1 MGSVAEHSPANPF
14 SPSFGTTPP
23 LLAGRDEVMARFA
36 EAIEAGPTHPDYTL
50 LVTGDRGTGKT
61 ALLNALEAM
70 VSERGWMTVTAAA
83 SSEPLSERIASEA
96 MRCLERLQGGVRQ
109 VRLGSVTVLGVGLE
123 LDHDDAAPARSRSL
137 TSVLEQLG
145 EALTDE
151 GTGLLLTVDELH
163 DVPRDDVRDVAS
175 AVQIVTR
182 RRQNPIAFAAAA
194 LPLIEHSHLADP
206 HMTFLQRCA
215 RAPLGPLTPDETRR
229 ALREPIVSRGSAIDD
244 DALAEAVDSTL
255 GYPYM
260 IQLVGFHAWRMR
272 ATTDEPISVV
282 DIRAAIVEAE
292 HAMVEQV
299 AGPVWNRLSPMDRR
313 FLVAMLQDETE
324 SSLADIAA
332 RLDRSLQYARTY
344 RRRLFAAGALSP
356 MPAGRVRFRHHA
368 LRRRAQDAAR
378 DDPDLS
384 RARGE
389 DPGSG

>member
-96 MRCLERLQGGVRQ
+96 IRCLERLQGGVRQ

-163 DVPRDDVRDVAS
+163 DVPRDDVRNVAS

-255 GYPYM
+255 W
-260 IQLVGFHAWRMR
+260 L
-272 ATTDEPISVV
+272 
-282 DIRAAIVEAE
+282 
-292 HAMVEQV
+292 
-299 AGPVWNRLSPMDRR
+299 PVHDPARR
-313 FLVAMLQDETE
+313 IPC
-324 SSLADIAA
+324 LADAS
-332 RLDRSLQYARTY
+332 DN
-344 RRRLFAAGALSP
+344 
-356 MPAGRVRFRHHA
+356 
-368 LRRRAQDAAR
+368 RRAHQRCRHPGRDSGKPNTRWWSKSPARSGTGSRPWIGAFWWRCSKTRPNHRWLTSPPDWTDPSSTRGPTGAACSQQVR
-378 DDPDLS
+378 
-384 RARGE
+384 
-389 DPGSG
+389 

>member
-1 MGSVAEHSPANPF
+1 MGNVDEHSAANPF

-70 VSERGWMTVTAAA
+70 VSERGWLTITAAA
-83 SSEPLSERIASEA
+83 SSEPLSERIVSEG
-96 MRCLERLQGGVRQ
+96 MRCLEMLVGGGRQ
-109 VRLGSVTVLGVGLE
+109 VRLGSLSVLGVGVE
-123 LDHDDAAPARSRSL
+123 LDHGDAVPTRARSL
-137 TSVLEQLG
+137 TGVLERLG

-151 GTGLLLTVDELH
+151 RTGLLLTVDELH

-175 AVQIVTR
+175 VVQIVTR
-182 RRQNPIAFAAAA
+182 RRQRPIAFVAAA

-229 ALREPIVSRGSAIDD
+229 ALREPIVSRGSDIDQ

-260 IQLVGFHAWRMR
+260 IQLVGFHAWRTR
-272 ATTDEPISVV
+272 ATADEPISVV

-299 AGPVWNRLSPMDRR
+299 AGPVWNRLSLMDRR
-313 FLVAMLQDETE
+313 FLVAMLQDETD

-332 RLDRSLQYARTY
+332 RLDRSVQYARTY
-344 RRRLFAAGALSP
+344 RRRLLAAGALSP
-356 MPAGRVRFRHHA
+356 MSGGRVRFRHHA

-384 RARGE
+384 
-389 DPGSG
+389 

>member
-1 MGSVAEHSPANPF
+1 MGIVAEHSPANPF

-61 ALLNALEAM
+61 ALLNALEAT
-70 VSERGWMTVTAAA
+70 VAERGWLTVTAAA
-83 SSEPLSERIASEA
+83 SSEPLSERIAAEA
-96 MRCLERLQGGVRQ
+96 VRCLAQLSGGGRRL
-109 VRLGSVTVLGVGLE
+109 RLSSLSMLGVGLE
-123 LDHDDAAPARSRSL
+123 LDHGDAVPTSAGSL
-137 TSVLEQLG
+137 TSVLERLG

-151 GTGLLLTVDELH
+151 RTGLLLTVDELH
-163 DVPRDDVRDVAS
+163 DVPRDDVRNVAS

-182 RRQNPIAFAAAA
+182 RRQRPIAFAAAA
-194 LPLIEHSHLADP
+194 LPLIERSHLADP

-229 ALREPIVSRGSAIDD
+229 ALREPIVSRGRAIDD
-244 DALAEAVDSTL
+244 DALAEAVGSTL

-272 ATTDEPISVV
+272 ATTDVPISVV

-313 FLVAMLQDETE
+313 FLVTMLQDEAD
-324 SSLADIAA
+324 SSMSDIAA
-332 RLDRSLQYARTY
+332 RLDRSIQYARTY
-344 RRRLFAAGALSP
+344 RRRLLAAGALSP
-356 MPAGRVRFRHHA
+356 VSAGRVRFRHHA
-368 LRRRAQDAAR
+368 LRRRARDAAR
-378 DDPDLS
+378 DNPGLS
-384 RARGE
+384 
-389 DPGSG
+389 